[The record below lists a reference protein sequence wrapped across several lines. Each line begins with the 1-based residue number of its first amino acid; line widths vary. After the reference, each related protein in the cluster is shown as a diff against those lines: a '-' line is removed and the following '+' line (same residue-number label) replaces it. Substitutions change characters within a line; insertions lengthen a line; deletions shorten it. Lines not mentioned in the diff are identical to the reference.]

1 MSAVGPQVVI
11 ASGVQGG
18 HAPVAGYETLVIGAA
33 IVALASAALLI
44 ALYLR
49 RRARRPKS
57 VRDQW
62 QALAVM
68 GELCPEGWQAEI
80 TLYGWGAPIPSD
92 APDARVPPVE
102 LEWKQFE
109 QEPPRVAVARR
120 LWAPT
125 IAQALETMVQD
136 RATDRLLEQIERQ
149 QED

>member
-1 MSAVGPQVVI
+1 
-11 ASGVQGG
+11 
-18 HAPVAGYETLVIGAA
+18 
-33 IVALASAALLI
+33 
-44 ALYLR
+44 
-49 RRARRPKS
+49 
-57 VRDQW
+57 
-62 QALAVM
+62 
-68 GELCPEGWQAEI
+68 
-80 TLYGWGAPIPSD
+80 
-92 APDARVPPVE
+92 VPPVE

>member
-33 IVALASAALLI
+33 IVALATAALLI